1 MSAVLLIDDRDR
13 RFVLATPRWRDRWR
27 GNRLDDELAAG
38 LPPEES
44 RARAARAAVLVA
56 PDTRNALAGRWA
68 DVLARTTSG
77 PAKIRS
83 GVPVGR
89 SRVLAAVAD
98 IRRLV
103 EALRAQAPV
112 PARGVAIAN
121 RLLTDGAG
129 PLYRTGSG
137 DLGETVRSAVRH
149 LDAGTLHGA

>member
-1 MSAVLLIDDRDR
+1 LSKL
-13 RFVLATPRWRDRWR
+13 TPRWRDRWR

-44 RARAARAAVLVA
+44 RARAARAAALVA
-56 PDTRNALAGRWA
+56 PATRNALAGRWA

-77 PAKIRS
+77 PATMRS

-129 PLYRTGSG
+129 PLYRTGGG
-137 DLGETVRSAVRH
+137 DLGATVRSAIRH
-149 LDAGTLHGA
+149 LDADTLDGA